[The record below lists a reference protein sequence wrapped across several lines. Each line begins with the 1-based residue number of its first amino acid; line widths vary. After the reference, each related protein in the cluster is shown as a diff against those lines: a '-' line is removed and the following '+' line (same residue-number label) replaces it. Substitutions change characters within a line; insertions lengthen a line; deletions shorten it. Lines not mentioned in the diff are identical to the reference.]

1 MMRTASYIV
10 GITQEESEMSDHV
23 VQWNK
28 ELRLLLDQMQARPSA
43 DWTAERERVRVLT
56 GLIAARQ
63 PVAAGAQG

>member
-1 MMRTASYIV
+1 
-10 GITQEESEMSDHV
+10 MSDHV